1 VATADRPPALS
12 VTWPQALAWRM
23 RRHELDPVGN
33 LPVDGVVR
41 RLCGVQAQVASSAEL
56 AVRVRQRDS
65 LPGDVGRALSE
76 GGLIKT
82 WAMRGALHLLTP
94 EEGGTFLS
102 LMAAG
107 RSWERPSWQR
117 YFGMTPAQIEGLRD
131 VVREALDGSA
141 LTREELV
148 AAVIARPGLEHA
160 GEALRSG
167 WGTLLKPLAWQGDLC
182 YGPSQGANV
191 TFMRPEAASS
201 RWAGVPEPDEAAPR
215 AIAAWFG
222 AYGPAP
228 LEAFGNWL
236 AGGWFGKRRLAGWLD
251 ALGDSLA
258 LVDVEGEPAYVLAEH
273 LEDLAATKPTT
284 ALRLLGGFDQ
294 WVLGPGTA
302 DVHVIPASRRAAVSR
317 QSGWIAPVVVA
328 GGVVSGTWELDGDS
342 VTIGWFEE
350 AGSPPR
356 AAAEREIERLSSI
369 LGRTLRPEID
379 VS

>member
-1 VATADRPPALS
+1 
-12 VTWPQALAWRM
+12 
-23 RRHELDPVGN
+23 
-33 LPVDGVVR
+33 
-41 RLCGVQAQVASSAEL
+41 
-56 AVRVRQRDS
+56 
-65 LPGDVGRALSE
+65 
-76 GGLIKT
+76 
-82 WAMRGALHLLTP
+82 
-94 EEGGTFLS
+94 
-102 LMAAG
+102 AG

-182 YGPSQGANV
+182 YGPSQGTNV

-236 AGGWFGKRRLAGWLD
+236 DGGWFGERVLAGCV
-251 ALGDSLA
+251 G
-258 LVDVEGEPAYVLAEH
+258 
-273 LEDLAATKPTT
+273 
-284 ALRLLGGFDQ
+284 
-294 WVLGPGTA
+294 GTA
-302 DVHVIPASRRAAVSR
+302 VSV
-317 QSGWIAPVVVA
+317 SLVSVA
-328 GGVVSGTWELDGDS
+328 GV
-342 VTIGWFEE
+342 
-350 AGSPPR
+350 
-356 AAAEREIERLSSI
+356 
-369 LGRTLRPEID
+369 
-379 VS
+379 

>member
-23 RRHELDPVGN
+23 RRHELDPAGR
-33 LPVDGVVR
+33 LSVDGVVR

-76 GGLIKT
+76 GRLIKT

-148 AAVIARPGLEHA
+148 AAVIARPGLEHI

-302 DVHVIPASRRAAVSR
+302 DVHVIPAGRRTAVSR

-328 GGVVSGTWELDGDS
+328 GGVVSGTWELDGDT
-342 VTIGWFEE
+342 VTVGWFKES
-350 AGSPPR
+350 GSSPR
-356 AAAEREIERLSSI
+356 AAVQLEVERLSSI
-369 LGRTLRPEID
+369 LDRPLRAEIE

>member
-1 VATADRPPALS
+1 
-12 VTWPQALAWRM
+12 M
-23 RRHELDPVGN
+23 
-33 LPVDGVVR
+33 
-41 RLCGVQAQVASSAEL
+41 
-56 AVRVRQRDS
+56 
-65 LPGDVGRALSE
+65 
-76 GGLIKT
+76 
-82 WAMRGALHLLTP
+82 
-94 EEGGTFLS
+94 
-102 LMAAG
+102 
-107 RSWERPSWQR
+107 
-117 YFGMTPAQIEGLRD
+117 
-131 VVREALDGSA
+131 
-141 LTREELV
+141 
-148 AAVIARPGLEHA
+148 
-160 GEALRSG
+160 
-167 WGTLLKPLAWQGDLC
+167 
-182 YGPSQGANV
+182 
-191 TFMRPEAASS
+191 
-201 RWAGVPEPDEAAPR
+201 PEPDEAAPR

-350 AGSPPR
+350 AGMPPNG
-356 AAAEREIERLSSI
+356 AVEAEVERLSSI
-369 LGRTLRPEID
+369 LDRPLRAEIE